1 MLFLENYHPCHNED
15 FQKKKKRKKEK
26 KEIKRIFDLGGVLAG
41 AVLHWSQGVQMN
53 PLTRKKKKNL
63 HI

>member
-15 FQKKKKRKKEK
+15 IQKKEK
-26 KEIKRIFDLGGVLAG
+26 KKKKKLREFLILVGYLQGGATLKSRG
-41 AVLHWSQGVQMN
+41 SMN
-53 PLTRKKKKNL
+53 PLTRKKKNL